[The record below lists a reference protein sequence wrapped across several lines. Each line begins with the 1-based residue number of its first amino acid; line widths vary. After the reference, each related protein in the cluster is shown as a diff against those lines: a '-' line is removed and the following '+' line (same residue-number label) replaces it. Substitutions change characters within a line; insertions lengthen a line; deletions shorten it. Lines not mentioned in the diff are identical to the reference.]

1 MSFAD
6 IAVPAPFYPSDT
18 VFTYRIPESLEESLS
33 VGSLVKVSFGKRLSW
48 GVVTHIHHAPLKE
61 GIKTKDVDS
70 LILPEP
76 IFSEKR
82 LRFLQSLSAHYV
94 YPIGLV
100 MESAIPTPLRN
111 GSPRTLRYTVPELLP
126 ALRIEPSATQ
136 LNDEQRTAVKSISQK
151 KGVHL
156 LWGLTGSGK
165 TEVYLKLIEEVL
177 ERGEGALVLVPEIS
191 LTPLLTERFE
201 KRFPDQV
208 ALFHSA
214 QSPKKIREAWFEVWT
229 GQKRIA
235 LGARSALF
243 APLKNPGIVVV
254 DEEHDGSYKQ
264 EEGFRYNARDAAIR
278 FAKHFS
284 CTCVL
289 GSATPSAEA
298 LALVDS
304 GEASVSVLRKRAVES
319 ASLPKLSLIDL
330 RLNLPQEIKIPHVE
344 IKDRFEAPRAPG
356 DFFLSPQLQLAIDE
370 TLKAKEQCILF
381 INRRGVGSQKLCR
394 SCGFVHECPNC
405 AVKLTPHSHHLAC
418 HYCGYSIIE
427 PDHCPSCSSPHPF
440 LQVGTGTEGV
450 EEALSLHFPSAR
462 VLRMDRDTIANK
474 NDLEKTLNAF
484 SSGEADILVG
494 TQMVAKGH
502 DFPKVTLVGILL
514 ADMGMNVPD
523 FRANE
528 RSLQLLMQVSGRA
541 GRSKSPGRVLVQTF
555 QPEHPVFQHLQA
567 EDPMESY
574 KRFLSEEMIKR
585 KLLNYPPYAS
595 LALLRLDGLVEDRV
609 QEASRF
615 VAHTLN
621 RAKAPGLQVLGPTPS
636 PISKL
641 RGRHRRQIL
650 IKSQSKEVFEQTL
663 HWLLQGWN
671 KGHCEK
677 KYKTRLLVDVDP
689 VQMM

>member
-18 VFTYRIPESLEESLS
+18 VFTYRVPEELEATLE
-33 VGSLVKVSFGKRLSW
+33 VGSLVKVSFGRRLSW
-48 GVVTHIHHAPLKE
+48 GVVTSLHHSPLKE
-61 GIKTKDVDS
+61 SIKTKDIDS

-82 LRFLQSLSAHYV
+82 ISFLQQLSDHYV
-94 YPIGLV
+94 HPLGLV
-100 MESAIPTPLRN
+100 MESAIPGPIRN
-111 GSPRTLRYTVPELLP
+111 GTARTLRYTRPELLP
-126 ALRIEPSATQ
+126 VLNVNPSDKV
-136 LNDEQRTAVKSISQK
+136 LNDEQAHAVQK
-151 KGVHL
+151 ILQSTGTHL

-165 TEVYLKLIEEVL
+165 TEVYLKLIESVL
-177 ERGEGALVLVPEIS
+177 ERGEGALILVPEIS

-214 QSPKKIREAWFEVWT
+214 QTPKKIREAWFDVWT

-278 FAKHFS
+278 FAKQFS

-298 LALVDS
+298 LALVDI
-304 GEASVSVLRKRAVES
+304 GEAQVSLLKTRAVTG
-319 ASLPKLSLIDL
+319 AQLPTLSLVDL
-330 RLNLPQEIKIPHVE
+330 RLNLPKENKIPHVE
-344 IKDRFEAPRAPG
+344 IKDEFTPPKAAG
-356 DFFLSPQLQLAIDE
+356 DFFLSPQLQVALE
-370 TLKAKEQCILF
+370 KTLSAKEQGILF

-405 AVKLTPHSHHLAC
+405 AVKLTPHSTRLSC
-418 HYCGYSIIE
+418 HYCGYHTFE
-427 PDHCPSCSSPHPF
+427 PDKCPQCASPHPF

-450 EEALSLHFPSAR
+450 EEGLKLHFPHAR
-462 VLRMDRDTIANK
+462 VLRMDRDTIQNK
-474 NDLEKTLNAF
+474 DDLESTLSAF
-484 SSGEADILVG
+484 ANREADILVG

-502 DFPKVTLVGILL
+502 DFPNVTLVGILL
-514 ADMGMNVPD
+514 ADMGMSVPD

-541 GRSKSPGRVLVQTF
+541 GRSNQAGQVYVQTF
-555 QPEHPVFQHLQA
+555 QPEHPVFSHLQ
-567 EDPMESY
+567 DPDQMNSY
-574 KRFLSEEMIKR
+574 KNFLSEEILKR
-585 KLLNYPPYAS
+585 KLLNYPPFAS
-595 LALLRLDGLVEDRV
+595 MALLRFDGLQESNVE
-609 QEASRF
+609 EAARY
-615 VAHTLN
+615 VAQTLN
-621 RAKAPGLQVLGPTPS
+621 RAGAPNFQVLGPTPS
-636 PISKL
+636 PISKI
-641 RGRHRRQIL
+641 RGRYRRQIL
-650 IKSQSKEVFEQTL
+650 IKCEKKEVFERTL
-663 HWLLQGWN
+663 HWLLLGWT

-677 KYKTRLLVDVDP
+677 NYKTRLLVDVDP
-689 VQMM
+689 VQML